1 MWLLFTIVAF
11 SYFISKNLVPFD
23 AFEKLK
29 GLKTH
34 EVAKHFE
41 KYILKENATSSPTI
55 LHFTN
60 DSCRCNKFSQKH
72 IDGINIIADVNQ
84 INVLSIT
91 INEDQLIP
99 SIPSVA
105 IIDQLGE
112 LIYFG
117 PYGEGAS
124 CSKTSGFAKTI
135 LKNHIKGYSANL
147 VVNDAKGCY
156 CTV

>member
-1 MWLLFTIVAF
+1 MVL
-11 SYFISKNLVPFD
+11 FD
-23 AFEKLK
+23 ASEKLK
-29 GLKTH
+29 DLSTH
-34 EVAKHFE
+34 QIAKHFE
-41 KYILKENATSSPTI
+41 RYIVKQNTTPSTTI
-55 LHFTN
+55 LHFSN
-60 DSCRCNKFSQKH
+60 ESCRCNQFSEKH
-72 IDGINIIADVNQ
+72 INDINTIAVVNH

-135 LKNHIKGYSANL
+135 LENYMKGYTANL

-156 CTV
+156 CIV

>member
-11 SYFISKNLVPFD
+11 SYFINKDLVLFD
-23 AFEKLK
+23 GSEKLK
-29 GLKTH
+29 NLTTH
-34 EVAKHFE
+34 EIAKHFE
-41 KYILKENATSSPTI
+41 RYIVKENATPSTTI
-55 LHFTN
+55 LHFSN
-60 DSCRCNKFSQKH
+60 ESCRCNQFSQKH
-72 IDGINIIADVNQ
+72 VNDINTIALINHINI
-84 INVLSIT
+84 LSIT

-117 PYGEGAS
+117 PYGEGLS

-147 VVNDAKGCY
+147 VVNKAKGCY
-156 CTV
+156 CTI